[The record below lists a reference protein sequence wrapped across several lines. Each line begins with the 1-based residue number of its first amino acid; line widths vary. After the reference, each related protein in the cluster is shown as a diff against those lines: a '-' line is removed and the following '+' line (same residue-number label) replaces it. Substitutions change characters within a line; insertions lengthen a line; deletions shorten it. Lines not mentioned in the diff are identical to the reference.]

1 MKCALVAALKYLK
14 GKTNV
19 PFSSSPNSSGCST
32 PIDKKEKA
40 LYISLRSAV
49 WDHVS
54 TQLLNYLMSCSVT
67 YGTTS
72 AASTP
77 EDPLRDLHPES
88 PLPVIIRASNGK
100 WKEEKP
106 DKIKLSTIVQPDG
119 LESFYIRYAEIC
131 KVGMQ
136 ALKKRDRSKR
146 KKDKAK
152 KRKGAGAG
160 EGDKKG

>member
-1 MKCALVAALKYLK
+1 MTYE
-14 GKTNV
+14 TN
-19 PFSSSPNSSGCST
+19 ST
-32 PIDKKEKA
+32 P
-40 LYISLRSAV
+40 
-49 WDHVS
+49 
-54 TQLLNYLMSCSVT
+54 
-67 YGTTS
+67 
-72 AASTP
+72 STP

-100 WKEEKP
+100 WKEEKQ
-106 DKIKLSTIVQPDG
+106 DKIKLSTIVSPDA
-119 LESFYIRYAEIC
+119 LEGFYVRYADIC
-131 KVGMQ
+131 KSGMQ